1 MNRWVCALAAC
12 SALVAPAEAQRSN
25 APAPPAFTSAMSA
38 WIDRLGKFEIRSSRT
53 PGLAIGV
60 AEEGRIVYAR
70 GFGSANLS
78 SNAPFGPDT
87 ESFAGGVSMQFVAA
101 ALLMLEQD
109 GKIKLDDKVVKY
121 LPDFTVAGDAT
132 IAQLLAQTSGLP
144 DYTRARGVNLDP
156 TRETKIADLLA
167 AVNKLNPSAAP
178 GSAYAANDLNYM
190 VAATIVER
198 VSGVPLS
205 DFLQQRIF
213 LPLVMNHTFLAG
225 DSGIADSHAVGYT
238 YGPGGKFV
246 PVRPWDR
253 TWLYGGRG
261 VVSTI
266 YDLAKWDIEM
276 PILLRV
282 DAVRTM
288 FSAGLVPGQ
297 TQYGMGWII
306 DRRGGKLFTWYDGE
320 IAGYRA
326 MNALLPDD
334 HIAVIVLTNADSLKG
349 GHIADPR
356 TIAARILDQ
365 IDPPARA
372 QLDNAVVSRAKEW
385 LGRLAERQI
394 DRTQLTADFSA
405 YLTDALISRENFAAL
420 GKLQSIVPIASS
432 TDSTGDT
439 TYEFIV
445 RYPHDVQ
452 YHYKFGITKDNKID
466 LIELAA

>member
-1 MNRWVCALAAC
+1 MKRWACAFAAVAALAAPA
-12 SALVAPAEAQRSN
+12 SAQQRSN
-25 APAPPAFTSAMSA
+25 PPAFTAAASA
-38 WIDRLGKFEIRSSRT
+38 WIDRLGKFEIESGRT

-60 AEEGRIVYAR
+60 VADGRIVYAR

-78 SNAPFGPDT
+78 RNVPFDPDT
-87 ESFAGGVSMQFVAA
+87 ESYIGGVSMQFVAA
-101 ALLMLEQD
+101 SILMLEQD
-109 GKIKLDDKVVKY
+109 GKLKLDDKIVRY

-132 IAQLLAQTSGLP
+132 IAQLLTQTSGLP
-144 DYTRARGVNLDP
+144 DYTRAGGINLDP
-156 TRETKIADLLA
+156 THETKIQDLLA
-167 AVNKLNPSAAP
+167 AANKLSPSSSP
-178 GSAYAANDLNYM
+178 GSTYAPNDLNYI
-190 VAATIVER
+190 VAASIVER
-198 VSGVPLS
+198 VSGFPLS

-213 LPLVMNHTFLAG
+213 LPIVMNRTFLAG

-238 YGPGGKFV
+238 SSPSGKFL

-288 FSAGLVPGQ
+288 FTAATVPGQ
-297 TQYGMGWII
+297 TQHGMGWVI

-334 HIAVIVLTNADSLKG
+334 HIAVIVLTNADSFKG
-349 GHIADPR
+349 GRVADPR
-356 TIAARILDQ
+356 EIAARILDQ
-365 IDPPARA
+365 IDPPASA
-372 QLDNAVVSRAKEW
+372 HLDNAIVSRAKEW
-385 LGRLAERQI
+385 LTRLAARQI
-394 DRTQLTADFSA
+394 DRTQLTAEFSA
-405 YLTDALISRENFAAL
+405 YLTDSLVARENFAAL
-420 GKLQSIVPIASS
+420 GKLQAIVPIASS
-432 TDSTGDT
+432 TDPTGGT
-439 TYEFIV
+439 TYEFLV

-452 YHYKFGITKDNKID
+452 FHYKFGITKDNKID

>member
-1 MNRWVCALAAC
+1 MKRWACAFAAIAALAA
-12 SALVAPAEAQRSN
+12 PADAQQRP
-25 APAPPAFTSAMSA
+25 PAPPAFTGADSA
-38 WIDRLGKFEIRSSRT
+38 WIDRLGKFEIDSGRT
-53 PGLAIGV
+53 PGIAIGV
-60 AEEGRIVYAR
+60 VEEGRIVYAR

-78 SNAPFGPDT
+78 RNVPFDPDT
-87 ESFAGGVSMQFVAA
+87 ETYIGGVSMQFVAA

-109 GKIKLDDKVVKY
+109 GKLKLDDKIVKY

-132 IAQLLAQTSGLP
+132 IAQLLTQTAGLP
-144 DYTRARGVNLDP
+144 DYTRARDVNLDP
-156 TRETKIADLLA
+156 THETKIADLLV
-167 AVNKLNPSAAP
+167 AVNKLSPSANP
-178 GSAYAANDLNYM
+178 GTAYAPNDLNYI

-198 VSGVPLS
+198 VSAVPLS

-213 LPLVMNHTFLAG
+213 LPLVMDHTFLAG
-225 DSGIADSHAVGYT
+225 DSGISDSHAVGYT
-238 YGPGGKFV
+238 NSPGGKFV

-253 TWLYGGRG
+253 TWLYGGRAI
-261 VVSTI
+261 VSTI

-288 FSAGLVPGQ
+288 FTAGTVPGQ
-297 TQYGMGWII
+297 TQYGMGWVI

-334 HIAVIVLTNADSLKG
+334 HIAVIVLTNADSFKG
-349 GHIADPR
+349 GHVADPR

-365 IDPPARA
+365 IDPPASA
-372 QLDNAVVSRAKEW
+372 HLDNAVVSRAKEW
-385 LGRLAERQI
+385 LTRLAERQI

-405 YLTDALISRENFAAL
+405 YLTDSLVARENFAAL
-420 GKLQSIVPIASS
+420 GKLQAIVPIASS
-432 TDSTGDT
+432 ANPSGGT
-439 TYEFIV
+439 TYEFLV

-452 YHYKFGITKDNKID
+452 FHYKFGITKDNKID

>member
-1 MNRWVCALAAC
+1 
-12 SALVAPAEAQRSN
+12 
-25 APAPPAFTSAMSA
+25 MSA
-38 WIDRLGKFEIRSSRT
+38 WIDRLGKFEIQSGRT
-53 PGLAIGV
+53 PGIAIGV

-70 GFGSANLS
+70 GFGSANLAR
-78 SNAPFGPDT
+78 NVPFDPDT
-87 ESFAGGVSMQFVAA
+87 ESYVGGVSMQFIAA
-101 ALLMLEQD
+101 AVLMLEQD
-109 GKIKLDDKVVKY
+109 GKLKLDDKIVKY

-132 IAQLLAQTSGLP
+132 IAQLLTQTSGLP

-167 AVNKLNPSAAP
+167 AVNKLNPAAAP
-178 GSAYAANDLNYM
+178 GTAYASNDLNYI

-198 VSGVPLS
+198 VSGVPIS

-213 LPLVMNHTFLAG
+213 LPLVMDHTFLAG
-225 DSGIADSHAVGYT
+225 DSGIADSHAIGYT
-238 YGPGGKFV
+238 YSPGGKFV

-253 TWLYGGRG
+253 TWLYGGRS

-288 FSAGLVPGQ
+288 FTPSNLPGQ
-297 TQYGMGWII
+297 TQYGMGWVI
-306 DRRGGKLFTWYDGE
+306 DRRGGKLFAWYDGE

-334 HIAVIVLTNADSLKG
+334 HVAVIVITNADSFKG

-356 TIAARILDQ
+356 AIAARILDQ

-385 LGRLAERQI
+385 LARLAERQI

-405 YLTDALISRENFAAL
+405 YLTDSLIAREDFAAL
-420 GKLQSIVPIASS
+420 GKLQSIVPIASL
-432 TDSTGDT
+432 TDAAGGT
-439 TYEFIV
+439 TYEFLV
-445 RYPHDVQ
+445 RYPHDRQ
-452 YHYKFGITKDNKID
+452 YHYKFGLTKDNKID

>member
-1 MNRWVCALAAC
+1 
-12 SALVAPAEAQRSN
+12 
-25 APAPPAFTSAMSA
+25 MSA
-38 WIDRLGKFEIRSSRT
+38 WIDRLGKYEIEAGRT
-53 PGLAIGV
+53 PGIAIGV

-78 SNAPFGPDT
+78 THVPFDPDT
-87 ESFAGGVSMQFVAA
+87 ETYVGGVSMQFTAA
-101 ALLMLEQD
+101 AVLMLEQD
-109 GKIKLDDKVVKY
+109 GKLKLDDKVVKY

-132 IAQLLAQTSGLP
+132 IAQLLTQTAGLP
-144 DYTRARGVNLDP
+144 DYTRVRDFNLDP
-156 TRETKIADLLA
+156 THETKIADLLA
-167 AVNKLNPSAAP
+167 AVNKLSPSAAP
-178 GSAYAANDLNYM
+178 GTAYAPNDLNYI
-190 VAATIVER
+190 VAATIVEK
-198 VSGVPLS
+198 VGGVPLS

-213 LPLVMNHTFLAG
+213 LPLIMNHTFLAG

-238 YGPGGKFV
+238 FTPGGKFS

-253 TWLYGGRG
+253 TWLYGSRSI
-261 VVSTI
+261 VSTI
-266 YDLAKWDIEM
+266 YDMAKWDIEM

-282 DAVRTM
+282 DAERKM
-288 FSAGLVPGQ
+288 FTPTTLPGE

-306 DRRGGKLFTWYDGE
+306 DRRGGKLFAWYDGE

-334 HIAVIVLTNADSLKG
+334 HVAVVVLTNADSFKG
-349 GHIADPR
+349 GHIADPQA
-356 TIAARILDQ
+356 IAGRILDQ
-365 IDPPARA
+365 IDPPAHA

-394 DRTQLTADFSA
+394 DRTQLTPDFST
-405 YLTDALISRENFAAL
+405 YLTDALVTRENFASL
-420 GKLQSIVPIASS
+420 GKLQSIVPIASF
-432 TDSTGDT
+432 TDPAGAT

>member
-1 MNRWVCALAAC
+1 
-12 SALVAPAEAQRSN
+12 
-25 APAPPAFTSAMSA
+25 MSA
-38 WIDRLGKFEIRSSRT
+38 WIDRLGKFEIDSERT
-53 PGLAIGV
+53 PGVAIGV
-60 AEEGRIVYAR
+60 VEEGRIVYAR
-70 GFGSANLS
+70 GFGVANI
-78 SNAPFGPDT
+78 ARKGPFDPDT

-109 GKIKLDDKVVKY
+109 GKLKLDDKVVKY

-132 IAQLLAQTSGLP
+132 IAQLLTQTSGLP
-144 DYTRARGVNLDP
+144 DYTRARGIDLDP
-156 TRETKIADLLA
+156 THATKMADVLA
-167 AVNKLNPSAAP
+167 AVNKLSPSAAP
-178 GSAYAANDLNYM
+178 GSAYAPNDLNYI
-190 VAATIVER
+190 VAATIVEK
-198 VSGVPLS
+198 VSAVPLS

-213 LPLVMNHTFLAG
+213 LPLIMDHTFLAG

-238 YGPGGKFV
+238 YSPGGKFV

-253 TWLYGGRG
+253 TWLYGGRS

-288 FSAGLVPGQ
+288 FTAGTAPGQ
-297 TQYGMGWII
+297 TQYGMGWVI

-320 IAGYRA
+320 IAGYRS

-334 HIAVIVLTNADSLKG
+334 HIAVIVLTNADSFKG

-356 TIAARILDQ
+356 AIAARILDQ
-365 IDPPARA
+365 IDPPTRA

-385 LGRLAERQI
+385 LSRLAERQI
-394 DRTQLTADFSA
+394 DRTQLTAGFST
-405 YLTDALISRENFAAL
+405 YLTDSLIARENFAAL

-432 TDSTGDT
+432 TGSSGDT
-439 TYEFIV
+439 TYEFLV